1 MPDLRDDLDRLAGH
15 AGEPV
20 SFEDLSSAR
29 RRRER
34 RRRAEGLVVGLAVVV
49 AAAVFLATTFRSSPS
64 SNVPGGTSTGVA
76 YAPPEVPYLWP
87 ENWTVPTDGESL
99 AAVQAAVPEGAPYAT
114 WRTDPQQVVERFA
127 TEVLG
132 WSGIDVHAQESGP
145 SFQTWG
151 ISPPCPAD
159 RPATCSGLPYEVVR
173 VSQPGTTG
181 ADGIWTVESVQTGS
195 LQLDLALTD
204 PVPGLVGG
212 DRVTLTDSAFS
223 GVPVAIGVQVTNGCT
238 SVWNGDLTGTALS
251 VSMPGPVDPADTA
264 GSCGRLGAGYVFAYA
279 VAGTPSGDPFHE
291 PQPVTALTAIP
302 VVLDLQGEPSASATQ
317 APTPSVG
324 PSPSGGVDQ
333 AACLSAPASHIA
345 IVGESFELSGCTQW
359 AAGTR
364 LAIDFEV
371 RDAIPMGLELRNAT
385 GALQWS
391 SPIVTGPGSYS
402 FSVPALEPGQYVLV
416 DPVHPA
422 SARLEINVGAY

>member
-291 PQPVTALTAIP
+291 SQPVTALTAIP

-422 SARLEINVGAY
+422 SARLEISVGAY